1 MFRSRSGAEPFRAEG
16 GACFSLLN
24 MGQKVNPISLRMGI
38 INSWDSKWFA
48 NQRNF
53 AKLFHA
59 DLELKKVIR
68 ERLKNAAVTKIEIE
82 RSAKKV
88 AVKVYAAKP
97 GLIIGRQG
105 VMIEDLK
112 DFLKRRFDQNIE
124 VTILEVENPDT
135 SAQLLGEMIAS
146 QIERRIAYRR
156 AVKVGLQKAI
166 EAGAKGAKVQ
176 IAGRL
181 NGVEIARKEY
191 FKEGNIPLHTLRAD
205 IDFARVE
212 ANTTYGVIGIKVWVY
227 KGMVFKKEEAM
238 KQTQGKKEE

>member
-1 MFRSRSGAEPFRAEG
+1 
-16 GACFSLLN
+16 
-24 MGQKVNPISLRMGI
+24 MGQKVNPKCLRIGI
-38 INSWDSKWFA
+38 INTWDSKWFA
-48 NQRNF
+48 APRNF

-68 ERLKNAAVTKIEIE
+68 ERLKNAAVTKVEIE

-88 AVKVYAAKP
+88 TVNVYAAKP

-112 DFLKRRFDQNIE
+112 DFLKRKFNQVIDVNIHE
-124 VTILEVENPDT
+124 VDNPDM
-135 SAQLLGEMIAS
+135 SAQLIGEMIAS

-156 AVKVGLQKAI
+156 AVKIGLQKAI

-181 NGVEIARKEY
+181 NGVEIARNEY

-205 IDFARVE
+205 IDFARIT
-212 ANTTYGVIGIKVWVY
+212 ANTTYGAIGIKVWVY
-227 KGMVFKKEEAM
+227 KGMVFKKEKAI
-238 KQTQGKKEE
+238 KQKQGKDKEES

>member
-1 MFRSRSGAEPFRAEG
+1 
-16 GACFSLLN
+16 
-24 MGQKVNPISLRMGI
+24 MGQKVNPKSLRIGI
-38 INSWDSKWFA
+38 INTWDSKWFA
-48 NQRNF
+48 NKRDF

-59 DLELKKVIR
+59 DLELKRLIK
-68 ERLKNAAVTKIEIE
+68 ERLKNAAITHIEIE

-88 AVKVYAAKP
+88 TVHVHAAKP

-112 DFLKRRFDQNIE
+112 DFLKRKFNQNIE
-124 VTILEVENPDT
+124 VNIHEVSEPDL
-135 SAQLLGEMIAS
+135 SARLIGEMIAA

-156 AVKVGLQKAI
+156 AVKLGLQKAI

-181 NGVEIARKEY
+181 NGVEIARREY
-191 FKEGNIPLHTLRAD
+191 FKEGNIPLHTLRAN
-205 IDFARVE
+205 IDYARVD

-227 KGMVFKKEEAM
+227 KGMVFKQKKAVQEAQKAKKEKEE
-238 KQTQGKKEE
+238 E